1 MFLANILISRK
12 WFIYKLRVDTLREIV
27 VFRKMQLV
35 HHKSSIQ
42 ISLYVQFVQINVLL
56 KLTCDICIHVTTAT

>member
-12 WFIYKLRVDTLREIV
+12 WFIYKLRYTLREIV